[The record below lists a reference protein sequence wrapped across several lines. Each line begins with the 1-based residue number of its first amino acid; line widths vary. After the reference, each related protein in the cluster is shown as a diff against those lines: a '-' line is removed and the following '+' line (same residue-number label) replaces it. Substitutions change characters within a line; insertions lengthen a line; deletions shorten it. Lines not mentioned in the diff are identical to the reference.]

1 MVVRKGRGEY
11 STGNRG
17 LSMWLRQRPALLPM
31 HQKMQ
36 EIIRA
41 VSINDMTP
49 LEALHR
55 PARLQNTLK

>member
-1 MVVRKGRGEY
+1 
-11 STGNRG
+11 
-17 LSMWLRQRPALLPM
+17 MWLRQRPALLPM